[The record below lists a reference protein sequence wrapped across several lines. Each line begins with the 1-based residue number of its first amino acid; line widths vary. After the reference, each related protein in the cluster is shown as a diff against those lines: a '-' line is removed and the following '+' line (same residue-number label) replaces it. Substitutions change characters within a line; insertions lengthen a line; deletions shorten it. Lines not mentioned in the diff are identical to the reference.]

1 LIFTG
6 CRRNEALTATWSDID
21 FGKSMWNRPA
31 IRQKGKKNHSVP
43 LAPQAAALLLGIRN
57 RQVADGIFK
66 PDGYVFASSISK
78 TGHVT
83 FVRKAWARV
92 FGAAAL
98 TVAEGRGVPIRSVQ
112 GLFPP
117 RCKLWPFRR
126 GLDEYADEATSG

>member
-31 IRQKGKKNHSVP
+31 IRQKGKKHHSVP

-66 PDGYVFASSISK
+66 PDGYVFPSSTSK
-78 TGHVT
+78 TGHVIRPQSMGAG
-83 FVRKAWARV
+83 VARRRHRQH
-92 FGAAAL
+92 GAAFPAPSMIGCV
-98 TVAEGRGVPIRSVQ
+98 VA
-112 GLFPP
+112 
-117 RCKLWPFRR
+117 
-126 GLDEYADEATSG
+126 